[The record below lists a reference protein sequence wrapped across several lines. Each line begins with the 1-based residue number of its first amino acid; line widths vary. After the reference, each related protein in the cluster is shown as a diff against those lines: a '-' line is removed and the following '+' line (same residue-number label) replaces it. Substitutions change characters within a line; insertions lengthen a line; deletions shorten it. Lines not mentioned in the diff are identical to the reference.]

1 MQMNRE
7 TAYLFNDATKWRM
20 TRIIYFPSQI
30 GIKKTDVA
38 SAFPLELAFSSGDG
52 NGLGLVGF
60 LI

>member
-1 MQMNRE
+1 MMPLNE
-7 TAYLFNDATKWRM
+7 EWLELYIFLVKLEL
-20 TRIIYFPSQI
+20 
-30 GIKKTDVA
+30 KKTDVA